1 MNSRFK
7 IQGFQ
12 YTVNSSRS
20 TANSRWSMVHGLWAM
35 AILFLIGCSEGGN
48 KLAGSQQSVT
58 PTSSDLMLTDTQMR
72 LANITTQKVSLQ
84 SIGQTIVINGRF
96 VANEE
101 RTNVISSRATGRI
114 EKLFIKETGRSVTKG
129 EPLYELYS
137 ETLLT
142 LQQEYLLAKEQYET
156 LGKSESRYQ
165 SFLKSSEKKL
175 LLYGLTEKQVQQ
187 LAMSKS
193 ATPRITFLSPA
204 SGVITEVT
212 ASEGQYLPEGG
223 ALYKLEDLTQ
233 LWLEAEL
240 YPQES
245 GLVSLGDAIEARING
260 ESNPVK
266 ATVTFLSPE
275 YRANT
280 QLVIM
285 RAVIPNTSLTLKPG
299 MQAQVVFS
307 HSARKVLAIPAN
319 AVIRSEKGA
328 HVYVQTDINTFQPRK
343 VKTGLED
350 FINVEI
356 AEGLKENEV
365 IAVSGAYLLY
375 SELILKKGAD
385 PMSAHTH

>member
-1 MNSRFK
+1 MV
-7 IQGFQ
+7 
-12 YTVNSSRS
+12 TV
-20 TANSRWSMVHGLWAM
+20 VL
-35 AILFLIGCSEGGN
+35 LFASCSEN
-48 KLAGSQQSVT
+48 EHKAVT
-58 PTSSDLMLTDTQMR
+58 IHQPPKVISSDLMLTDTQMR
-72 LANITTQKVSLQ
+72 LANITTQRVSPQ
-84 SIGQTIVINGRF
+84 SIGQTIVINGRL

-114 EKLFIKETGRSVTKG
+114 EKLFIKETGRSVAKG
-129 EPLYELYS
+129 QPLYELYS

-187 LAMSKS
+187 LAVSKS
-193 ATPRITFLSPA
+193 ANPRITFLSPA
-204 SGVITEVT
+204 SGIITEVT
-212 ASEGQYLPEGG
+212 ASEGQYLSEGG

-245 GLVSLGDAIEARING
+245 GLVSLGDAVEARING

-285 RAVIPNTSLTLKPG
+285 RAVISNASLTLKPG

-328 HVYVQTDINTFQPRK
+328 HVYAQTDINTFQPRK

-350 FINVEI
+350 FNNVEI